1 LSRDRCLPICLQPC
15 NLSLLDGNFTLFGTR
30 FYLRQ
35 FKPSPPV
42 PLAELVHNS
51 LASDRGYPKLQ

>member
-1 LSRDRCLPICLQPC
+1 
-15 NLSLLDGNFTLFGTR
+15 LLDGNFTLFGTR